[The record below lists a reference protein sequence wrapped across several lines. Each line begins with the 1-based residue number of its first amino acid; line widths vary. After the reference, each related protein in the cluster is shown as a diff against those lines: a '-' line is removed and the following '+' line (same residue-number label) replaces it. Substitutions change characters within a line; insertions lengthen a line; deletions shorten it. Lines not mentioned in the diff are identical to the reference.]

1 MSRIVVLAGYGHHNH
16 GDDVQALS
24 VVHRLR
30 QALPEAEISVT
41 ISHSYDHGEISGCT
55 RNPLVYLIVQLLMPE
70 KSRLTRRIYRALGIF
85 GILYEHLSRR
95 FRVWCLL
102 VQGWLY
108 AKTGLI
114 CSFKKSVH
122 QILEII
128 RSGHLLYIT
137 GGGNWNDIWLW
148 EGLIA
153 RMIPVRV
160 FHYFGKSVVMSGQGV
175 GPLKSRYGRR
185 FLKKSLRYVDM
196 ITLRDPEGSEC
207 LLREIGVRGP
217 KLMSVGDDSYGLD
230 SASREEAEEAIREA
244 GLDPSGPIMGVQ
256 VRLTTW
262 HRKEVTAYAP
272 AIAAILDRMVEKFGV
287 EILFVSTE
295 FKPAGDWDDRDHAY
309 HVLRHM
315 RYCKQAVVIH
325 SEISPTVGKA
335 LSRCCQMFLATAYHS
350 CVFALEAGVPTVS
363 IYGGDYHKRRAKG
376 LFRFYDLDECAI
388 EYSEVTPE
396 RIEKLFR
403 KLLANREDFVRNV
416 REVNARIRKDIDV
429 TISRSVEL
437 LKGTTDGNK

>member
-1 MSRIVVLAGYGHHNH
+1 MRRIIVVAGYGHYNH
-16 GDDVQALS
+16 GDDAQALS

-30 QALPEAEISVT
+30 EAMPSAEISVA
-41 ISHSYDHGEISGCT
+41 INHSYDHDEIPECT
-55 RNPLVYLIVQLLMPE
+55 RNPLVYLVTQLLIPE
-70 KSRLTRRIYRALGIF
+70 KSRLTRRIYQALGIF

-95 FRVWCLL
+95 FRVRCLL

-114 CSFKKSVH
+114 FSFKKSVR

-128 RSGHLLYIT
+128 RSGHLLYIA

-148 EGLIA
+148 DGLVT
-153 RMIPVRV
+153 RMILVRLFYYSGKPVV
-160 FHYFGKSVVMSGQGV
+160 ISGQGV

-185 FLKKSLRYVDM
+185 FLKKSLRYVNM
-196 ITLRDPEGSEC
+196 VTLRDPEGSER

-230 SASREEAEEAIREA
+230 SASREKTEEVIREA
-244 GLDPSGPIMGVQ
+244 GLDPSDPIMGVQ

-262 HRKEVTAYAP
+262 HRKEVMVYAP
-272 AIAAILDRMVEKFGV
+272 AIAAILDRMVEIFGV
-287 EILFVSTE
+287 KILFVPTE
-295 FKPAGDWDDRDHAY
+295 FKPDGGWDDRDHSY

-315 RYCKQAVVIH
+315 RYYKQAVVIH
-325 SEISPTVGKA
+325 SEIYPTVGKA
-335 LSRCCQMFLATAYHS
+335 LPRCCQMFLATAYHP

-376 LFRFYDLDECAI
+376 LFRFYDLDEYAI
-388 EYSEVTPE
+388 EYSEATPE
-396 RIEKLFR
+396 RVEKLFR
-403 KLLANREDFVRNV
+403 TLLATRDSFIQHA
-416 REVNARIRKDIDV
+416 REVNARIRKNIDV
-429 TISRSVEL
+429 TISQSVEL
-437 LKGTTDGNK
+437 LKGTTDGNT